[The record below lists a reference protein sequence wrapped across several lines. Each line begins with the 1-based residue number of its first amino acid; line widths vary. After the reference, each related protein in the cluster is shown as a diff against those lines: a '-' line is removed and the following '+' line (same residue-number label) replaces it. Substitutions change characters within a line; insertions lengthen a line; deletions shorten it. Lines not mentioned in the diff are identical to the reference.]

1 MKKTDVC
8 VLISL
13 LIIVGLLISSSPTF
27 SQDEPSFSSWSLW
40 LGGHYTGLND
50 FYKKVGEFDSGKEG
64 ALPEVLLNY
73 SGYKGEKNL
82 WFSGHYYDS
91 KRISLE
97 LSGRSKEVLSGKV
110 SYSSFYRQREK
121 DLLSNLMVR
130 EATNQSA
137 SPPGGGKMVTHEDQ
151 TPNADFGYTRHQ
163 IKSDFEVKVPGKA
176 KLKLIAAHRSI
187 LEKGED
193 QKIVSMHC
201 SSCHLV
207 SKSVDV
213 DRRTHSASLGFEINP
228 SNVFLSYM
236 FSFRSFKSEAPVPVA
251 FYDTAQNPINGTDLS
266 GRVIFSGE
274 EVPFGKLSQ
283 NQKLAHTVKVSTQ
296 MGKSK
301 IFGSFTNSQ
310 AKNISEG
317 LEIKSN
323 GGTLK
328 YVVNPSL
335 KTKFIAQASL
345 NRIENDTVGVDNPP
359 WGKTDPALEDSEQ
372 FDFIRYSNLTRTEA
386 KGSAEFIYQPQRK
399 YRLSFSAGYQQIK
412 RDDYPEAGADEKTNK
427 LKFSIGGKYRPTSK
441 FTGLL
446 KFFLESIKNP
456 APYNLIFENPG
467 KNYPSPFYYY
477 QREELRYGQVTNQP
491 TLVNGVELNLNLRP
505 SPKASLSASLRAS
518 LGTNSDID
526 TLDLKQTKL
535 QPTFSF
541 NLTPTP
547 KWNFFG
553 NLSYIYNKSNGLAAV
568 AMMDG

>member
-8 VLISL
+8 VSIIV
-13 LIIVGLLISSSPTF
+13 LIIAGLLIPSSPAF

-40 LGGHYTGLND
+40 LGGHYTGFDD
-50 FYKKVGEFDSGKEG
+50 FYKKVGEFNQGKEG

-91 KRISLE
+91 KRMSLD
-97 LSGRSKEVLSGKV
+97 LSGRSKGIFSGKV
-110 SYSSFYRQREK
+110 SYSSSYRQREK

-130 EATNQSA
+130 EATDQSA
-137 SPPGGGKMVTHEDQ
+137 SPPGGGKMVTYEDQ
-151 TPNADFGYTRHQ
+151 TPDADFGYTRHQ

-201 SSCHLV
+201 SSCHMV

-213 DRRTHSASLGFEINP
+213 DRRTHSASVGFEINP
-228 SNVFLSYM
+228 GDVLLSYM
-236 FSFRSFKSEAPVPVA
+236 ASFRSFKSEAPVPVA
-251 FYDTAQNPINGTDLS
+251 FYDTAEHPINGTDLPD
-266 GRVIFSGE
+266 RVIFSGE

-335 KTKFIAQASL
+335 KTKFIAQASF
-345 NRIENDTVGVDNPP
+345 NRIENDTVSVDNPA
-359 WGKTDPALEDSEQ
+359 WRGGDPEQ
-372 FDFIRYSNLTRTEA
+372 FDFIRYSNLTRTDA
-386 KGSAEFIYQPQRK
+386 KGSAEFIYQPHRK
-399 YRLSFSAGYQQIK
+399 YRFSFSAGYQQIK

-427 LKFSIGGKYRPTSK
+427 LKFSIGGKYRPNSK
-441 FTGLL
+441 FTGRL
-446 KFFLESIKNP
+446 KYFIESIKDP
-456 APYNLIFENPG
+456 APYNLIFEEAG
-467 KNYPSPFYYY
+467 KSYSSPFYYY

-491 TLVNGVELNLNLRP
+491 TMVNGVELNLNLRP
-505 SPKASLSASLRAS
+505 SQKARLSASLRAS
-518 LGTNSDID
+518 LGTNGDID
-526 TLDLKQTKL
+526 TLDLEQTKL
-535 QPTFSF
+535 QP
-541 NLTPTP
+541 NLSLNFTPTP
-547 KWNFFG
+547 KWNLFG